1 MDKSLF
7 FPVLDGFDE
16 RNEYQRSRNEE
27 RQYQRTVN
35 LFATYQNDVTYSY
48 P

>member
-7 FPVLDGFDE
+7 FTVLDGLDE
-16 RNEYQRSRNEE
+16 RNEYQRSRNEK
-27 RQYQRTVN
+27 RQYQRSVN
-35 LFATYQNDVTYSY
+35 LFATYQDNVTDGY